1 MYLVYISTKPYTGP
15 VCFLE
20 DPTHQLQ
27 VVFLLFAWPVWVSAP
42 RPDRGPSPGP
52 SPGRSPAPSPS
63 PRAGPLP
70 GSQRGLA
77 RSWSWLVHYES
88 NVSLIDHKQ
97 TSPI

>member
-20 DPTHQLQ
+20 DPAHQLQ

-42 RPDRGPSPGP
+42 RPDRGP

-77 RSWSWLVHYES
+77 RSWSWLVQYKS
-88 NVSLIDHKQ
+88 NVGLNI
-97 TSPI
+97 